1 MRWMRRIALAALLVA
16 LACCSPLAALA
27 ANDGPAGRPNVLFII
42 VDDLRP
48 QLGAYGF
55 PEMHTPSIDRL
66 AAQGALFERAYVQWP
81 VCGPSRASLLSGLR
95 PETSGVHYIGQRIQ
109 EKAPDAVSL
118 PRHFRQSGYRTLAV
132 GKVYHHRDE
141 DPDAWSEPPWDLPDA
156 AMNWQGYAS
165 PASHALRLRQ
175 WQDALAANPDVQLFQ
190 FNARAVESA
199 DLQDAA
205 YRDGQIALKAVAALN
220 ASAGEPFFLA
230 VGFVKPHLPFAA
242 PKRYWDLHDRAA
254 LALPED
260 RVRPA
265 GASELPYL
273 YSELRS
279 YHGIPDDLQLSQE
292 AIRELLHGYRAAV
305 SFIDAQVGLLL
316 DALQRLKLADNTIVV
331 LLGDHGFHLGEQDIW
346 GKHSLFERS
355 LRAPLILRVPG
366 WVDPDARFDADAGRS
381 ETPAVPR
388 PAGVDLDAWFDANAG
403 GHQDLANKS
412 DKKVD
417 LDARFDANA
426 GAEAMRRKMRN
437 PGARIHALVEFVDIY
452 PTLCELAGLEPPPK
466 LDGRSFAPL
475 LENPAQE
482 WKAAAHSQY
491 RPFLE
496 PHRDVTGRSVRT
508 ERHRY
513 TEWRKAGELLHRE
526 LYDLSDG
533 GLERTNLANDTSHAG
548 LIAEL
553 AARLRK
559 PAQPSSEPL

>member
-1 MRWMRRIALAALLVA
+1 MSHARHLLIQLGVSRRFLGVRQAVVAAGRIAVA
-16 LACCSPLAALA
+16 FLLAALA
-27 ANDGPAGRPNVLFII
+27 FCCPLAVLAENNAPAGRPNVLFII

-55 PEMHTPSIDRL
+55 PEARTPSIDRL
-66 AAQGALFERAYVQWP
+66 AAQGVLFERAYVQWP

-118 PRHFRQSGYRTLAV
+118 PRHFRRSGYRTLAL

-156 AMNWQGYAS
+156 AVNWQGYAS
-165 PASHALRLRQ
+165 PASYALRHRQ
-175 WQDALAANPDVQLFQ
+175 WRDALAVNPEAQLFQ
-190 FNARAVESA
+190 FNAHAIERA

-260 RVRPA
+260 RAPPA
-265 GASELPYL
+265 GVSELPYL

-279 YHGIPDDLQLSQE
+279 YYGIPEDLQLSQE

-331 LLGDHGFHLGEQDIW
+331 LLGDHGFHLGEQGIW

-355 LRAPLILRVPG
+355 LHAPLILRAPG
-366 WVDPDARFDADAGRS
+366 RIDPDARFDAKAGT
-381 ETPAVPR
+381 ET
-388 PAGVDLDAWFDANAG
+388 
-403 GHQDLANKS
+403 
-412 DKKVD
+412 
-417 LDARFDANA
+417 
-426 GAEAMRRKMRN
+426 MRRKTRN

-475 LENPAQE
+475 LENPAQK

-508 ERHRY
+508 ERYRY

-533 GLERTNLANDTSHAG
+533 GTERTNLAGDASHAG

-553 AARLRK
+553 AARLPK
-559 PAQPSSEPL
+559 PAQPPGEPL

>member
-1 MRWMRRIALAALLVA
+1 MSHARHLLIQLGVSRRFLGVRQAVVAAGRIAVA
-16 LACCSPLAALA
+16 FLLAALA
-27 ANDGPAGRPNVLFII
+27 FCCPLAVLAENNAPAGRPNVLFII

-55 PEMHTPSIDRL
+55 PEVHTPRIDRL

-118 PRHFRQSGYRTLAV
+118 PRHFRQSGYRTLAL

-156 AMNWQGYAS
+156 AVNWQGYAS
-165 PASHALRLRQ
+165 PASYALRHRQ
-175 WQDALAANPDVQLFQ
+175 WRDALAVNPEAQLFQ
-190 FNARAVESA
+190 FNAWAIERA

-260 RVRPA
+260 RAPPA

-279 YHGIPDDLQLSQE
+279 YYGIPDDLQLSQE

-316 DALQRLKLADNTIVV
+316 DELQRLKLADNTIVI
-331 LLGDHGFHLGEQDIW
+331 LLGDHGFHLGEQGIW

-355 LRAPLILRVPG
+355 LHAPLILRAPG
-366 WVDPDARFDADAGRS
+366 RIDPDAQFDA
-381 ETPAVPR
+381 
-388 PAGVDLDAWFDANAG
+388 
-403 GHQDLANKS
+403 K
-412 DKKVD
+412 
-417 LDARFDANA
+417 A
-426 GAEAMRRKMRN
+426 GAETMRRKTRN
-437 PGARIHALVEFVDIY
+437 PGARIHALVEFIDIY

-508 ERHRY
+508 ERYRY

-533 GLERTNLANDTSHAG
+533 GTERTNLAGDASHAG

-553 AARLRK
+553 AAGLPK
-559 PAQPSSEPL
+559 PAQPAGEPL

>member
-1 MRWMRRIALAALLVA
+1 MYWIKRIAIAFLLAALVF
-16 LACCSPLAALA
+16 CNPLAALTES
-27 ANDGPAGRPNVLFII
+27 DGPAGRPNVLFII

-55 PEMHTPSIDRL
+55 PEVHTPSIDRL

-118 PRHFRQSGYRTLAV
+118 PRHFRRSGYRTLAL

-156 AMNWQGYAS
+156 AVNWQGYAS
-165 PASHALRLRQ
+165 PASHALRHRQ
-175 WQDALAANPDVQLFQ
+175 WRDALAVNPGAQLFQ
-190 FNARAVESA
+190 FNARAIERA

-220 ASAGEPFFLA
+220 ASAGQPFFLA

-279 YHGIPDDLQLSQE
+279 YYGIPEDLQLSQE

-331 LLGDHGFHLGEQDIW
+331 LLGDHGFHLGEQGIW

-355 LRAPLILRVPG
+355 LHAPLILRAPG
-366 WVDPDARFDADAGRS
+366 RIDSDAQFDAKAG
-381 ETPAVPR
+381 T
-388 PAGVDLDAWFDANAG
+388 GT
-403 GHQDLANKS
+403 
-412 DKKVD
+412 
-417 LDARFDANA
+417 
-426 GAEAMRRKMRN
+426 MRRKTRN

-466 LDGRSFAPL
+466 LDGRSFASL

-508 ERHRY
+508 ERYRY

-533 GLERTNLANDTSHAG
+533 GTERTNLAGDASHAG

-553 AARLRK
+553 AAGFPK
-559 PAQPSSEPL
+559 PAQPSGEPL